1 MALTQQE
8 KDQLLRGLMRDMSRK
23 GVSTSLLKSDIA
35 AAIDSTDSW
44 IESNQA
50 SFNSSLPSAA
60 QSGLNATQKTY
71 LFCLVALTRNGADTL
86 KQVVG
91 EID

>member
-1 MALTQQE
+1 MALTQQQ

-50 SFNSSLPSAA
+50 SFNSALPSAA
-60 QSGLNATQKTY
+60 QTELNAAQKTY
-71 LFCLVALTRNGADTL
+71 LFCLVALTRNGVDSL

>member
-1 MALTQQE
+1 MALTQEQ

-23 GVSTSLLKSDIA
+23 AVETSLLKSDIA
-35 AAIDSTDSW
+35 AAITNTDAW

-50 SFNSSLPSAA
+50 SFNSALPAAA
-60 QSGLNATQKTY
+60 QSGLNAAQKTY
-71 LFCLVALTRNGADTL
+71 LFCLVALTRNGVDTL